1 VSIDAGVSKVFDAP
15 SLWRIE
21 AADALGFED
30 DDLIAAMSPGPAF
43 PAVLRSLEVALT
55 TTPNVIIDL
64 GAGTGGVSEWLR
76 VSTGATVY
84 AVEPEDGAREA
95 ARRAFPQV
103 HVIEGHAH
111 STSLPGG
118 SADAVVMSG
127 VTSLMIDIA
136 PEIAEVDRLLTG
148 CGQFAIADLFSGNHE
163 TWYSAPNVFRS
174 VEDLTCTL
182 HGHGFTVTN
191 LGLGDPAPDPSWAA
205 AAQAV
210 DDWIDAHCAD
220 RPGYAEWNADRHH
233 LRHHI
238 QAGHL
243 IGGCIVAQRTPP
255 DHDCGTCEWWS
266 EDSIPSRFD
275 DVSLR

>member
-1 VSIDAGVSKVFDAP
+1 VIDAQVSKVFDEP

-21 AADALGFED
+21 AVEALRFED

-55 TTPNVIIDL
+55 TSPKVIIEL
-64 GAGTGGVSEWLR
+64 GAGAGGVSEWMR

-84 AVEPEDGAREA
+84 AVEPEEGARQA
-95 ARRAFPQV
+95 ARRAFPHL
-103 HVIEGHAH
+103 HVIEGRAH

-136 PEIAEVDRLLTG
+136 PELAEVDRLLTG
-148 CGQFAIADLFSGNHE
+148 FGRFAIADLFSGNQM

-174 VEDLTCTL
+174 VEDLAHTL
-182 HGHGFTVTN
+182 HRHGFTVTD
-191 LGLGDPAPDPSWAA
+191 LGLGDPVPDPSWAA
-205 AAQAV
+205 AALAV
-210 DDWIDAHCAD
+210 DDWIDAHCTD
-220 RPGYAEWNADRHH
+220 RPGYGEWKADRRH
-233 LRHHI
+233 LQHHI

-243 IGGCIVAQRTPP
+243 IGGCIVALRTPP
-255 DHDCGTCEWWS
+255 DHDCGTCEWCR
-266 EDSIPSRFD
+266 EI
-275 DVSLR
+275 